1 MSYIQPQTSEQA
13 SNRNQS
19 AVRAV
24 LRNEITWI
32 IFIPGSA
39 WGIVMGVVL
48 PIQAL
53 QIQVA
58 AVQAQLQ
65 SERTTYDNMQQDL
78 GVLKSQQAVTQSELD
93 QHLKQ
98 TSK

>member
-1 MSYIQPQTSEQA
+1 MPDVQTSAQA
-13 SNRNQS
+13 ESRNQG
-19 AVRAV
+19 AIRAV

-32 IFIPGSA
+32 FFILGSA

-78 GVLKSQQAVTQSELD
+78 GVLKSQQAVTESKLD
-93 QHLKQ
+93 QHLNQ
-98 TSK
+98 TK